1 MMHKLY
7 SDILRAQKEVN
18 NALTNDGLS
27 KLRNNVNRSAKQEK
41 AFIELLKVRKPL
53 ERISN
58 NLENIRVDLF
68 TTFFNPMPWV
78 AMLRVFY

>member
-68 TTFFNPMPWV
+68 TTFFNPMP
-78 AMLRVFY
+78 

>member
-68 TTFFNPMPWV
+68 HHV
-78 AMLRVFY
+78 L

>member
-1 MMHKLY
+1 MYKLY
-7 SDILRAQKEVN
+7 SDILRAQKEIN

-27 KLRNNVNRSAKQEK
+27 ELRNNVNRSVKQEK

-68 TTFFNPMPWV
+68 HHV
-78 AMLRVFY
+78 L

>member
-1 MMHKLY
+1 MMYKLY

-27 KLRNNVNRSAKQEK
+27 ELRNNVNRSVKQEK

-68 TTFFNPMPWV
+68 HHV
-78 AMLRVFY
+78 L

>member
-1 MMHKLY
+1 MYKLY
-7 SDILRAQKEVN
+7 SDILRAQKEIN
-18 NALTNDGLS
+18 NALINDGLS
-27 KLRNNVNRSAKQEK
+27 ELRNNVNRSAEQEK

-68 TTFFNPMPWV
+68 HHV
-78 AMLRVFY
+78 L

>member
-1 MMHKLY
+1 MMYKLY

-27 KLRNNVNRSAKQEK
+27 ELRNNINRSAEQEK

-68 TTFFNPMPWV
+68 HHV
-78 AMLRVFY
+78 L

>member
-1 MMHKLY
+1 MHKLY

-68 TTFFNPMPWV
+68 HHV
-78 AMLRVFY
+78 L

>member
-1 MMHKLY
+1 MMYKLY
-7 SDILRAQKEVN
+7 SDILRAQKEIN
-18 NALTNDGLS
+18 NALINDGLS
-27 KLRNNVNRSAKQEK
+27 ELRNNVNRSAEQEK

-68 TTFFNPMPWV
+68 HHV
-78 AMLRVFY
+78 L